1 MRSILKVFCS
11 IVIFLIAGVY
21 IVNYEASGDLE
32 FVKTSTKLYSAPDK
46 KEVELTLQPGEKL
59 YSLTYYADDGMD
71 KVRYTDPDTGKK
83 MIGFVNES
91 SISSYTFPSQ
101 SIDSLGEPIILSVSK
116 DTSLEDFI
124 KTLISLPDDFSIIGV
139 YVESDS
145 DKQSDIVTF
154 CEEQH
159 IPYGYVSNLD
169 DLTYEIYIS
178 NERYSS
184 TDYNILPQVFRV
196 TDVNYT
202 GDKYDF
208 TKCILYTSNSSAPN
222 NADFKY
228 WITVDMSSRDASLFA
243 DNPSIVACKYKSD
256 STSFGYSYISDEFEA
271 QIERAYD

>member
-1 MRSILKVFCS
+1 MRDFLKIFSFV
-11 IVIFLIAGVY
+11 VVFLIAGVY
-21 IVNYEASGDLE
+21 IVNYEASGELE
-32 FVKTSTKLYSAPDK
+32 FVKATTQLYSAPDK
-46 KEVELTLQPGEKL
+46 KEVELTLRPGEKL

-91 SISSYTFPSQ
+91 SISSYIFPSQ
-101 SIDSLGEPIILSVSK
+101 SLNSLGEPIILSVSK

-124 KTLISLPDDFSIIGV
+124 KNLVSLPDDFFAIGV

-159 IPYGYVSNLD
+159 IPYGYVSDLN
-169 DLTYEIYIS
+169 DLTYEIYVS

-184 TDYNILPQVFRV
+184 SSYNILPQVFRV
-196 TDVNYT
+196 PDVNYS
-202 GDKYDF
+202 GNKYDF
-208 TKCILYTSNSSAPN
+208 TKCILYTPNSSAPKN
-222 NADFKY
+222 SFSY
-228 WITVDMSSRDASLFA
+228 WITVNMNSRDASIFA
-243 DNPSIVACKYKSD
+243 NPSIMAYKYNSD
-256 STSFGYSYISDEFEA
+256 SNFGYSYISDEFEA